1 VNAPNTS
8 VSLRTAQRA
17 NNKLERSIPSSVI
30 QENEAVEST
39 PKVRSSKKEKD
50 PVEMTPKERS
60 SKVLQQTKER
70 ETKSIERKEKVL

>member
-1 VNAPNTS
+1 
-8 VSLRTAQRA
+8 
-17 NNKLERSIPSSVI
+17 VI